1 MLPFVARDKQQ
12 GQAMNKTE
20 ALAAMVEVARIGRG
34 MTPADALTQLGE
46 LIAQESPDDPAHDVK
61 VEKLLRLGACIWSLR
76 RGLFLSE
83 PPGRGMEPE
92 QAAAPA
98 RTREIAPIGTVP
110 ARASHPVS
118 HHPVIPALS
127 TSVHYGL
134 ATAFTPPE
142 TPPPQRP

>member
-1 MLPFVARDKQQ
+1 
-12 GQAMNKTE
+12 MNKTE

-34 MTPADALTQLGE
+34 MTPADALTHLGE
-46 LIAQESPDDPAHDVK
+46 LIAQEAPDDPAHDVN

-76 RGLFLSE
+76 RGVFLPE
-83 PPGRGMEPE
+83 PPGRSDEPE
-92 QAAAPA
+92 VAPVQP
-98 RTREIAPIGTVP
+98 RPREIAPIGTVP

-134 ATAFTPPE
+134 ATAFTPPDI
-142 TPPPQRP
+142 PPPQRR

>member
-1 MLPFVARDKQQ
+1 
-12 GQAMNKTE
+12 MNKTE

-76 RGLFLSE
+76 RGVFLPE
-83 PPGRGMEPE
+83 PPARSDEAE
-92 QAAAPA
+92 AAPVQ
-98 RTREIAPIGTVP
+98 RPREIAPIGTVP

-134 ATAFTPPE
+134 ASAFTPPE

>member
-1 MLPFVARDKQQ
+1 
-12 GQAMNKTE
+12 MNKTE

-76 RGLFLSE
+76 RGVFLPE

-92 QAAAPA
+92 EATAPA
-98 RTREIAPIGTVP
+98 RVREIAPIGTVP
-110 ARASHPVS
+110 ARVSHPAAYQ
-118 HHPVIPALS
+118 PVIPALS
-127 TSVHYGL
+127 TSVHY
-134 ATAFTPPE
+134 ARAAFTPPE

>member
-1 MLPFVARDKQQ
+1 
-12 GQAMNKTE
+12 MNKTE
-20 ALAAMVEVARIGRG
+20 ALVAMVEVARIGRG
-34 MTPADALTQLGE
+34 MTPTDALAHLGE
-46 LIAQESPDDPAHDVK
+46 MIGQEAVDDPAHDAN

-76 RGLFLSE
+76 RGMFLPE
-83 PPGRGMEPE
+83 PTGRGDEPE
-92 QAAAPA
+92 APPPVQ
-98 RTREIAPIGTVP
+98 RPREIAPIGTVP

-134 ATAFTPPE
+134 AAALTPPE

>member
-1 MLPFVARDKQQ
+1 
-12 GQAMNKTE
+12 MNKTE

-76 RGLFLSE
+76 RGVFLPE
-83 PPGRGMEPE
+83 PLGRSDEAE
-92 QAAAPA
+92 AAPVQ
-98 RTREIAPIGTVP
+98 RPREIAPIGTVP

>member
-1 MLPFVARDKQQ
+1 
-12 GQAMNKTE
+12 MNKTE

-76 RGLFLSE
+76 RGVFLPE
-83 PPGRGMEPE
+83 PPGRSDEAE
-92 QAAAPA
+92 AAPVQ
-98 RTREIAPIGTVP
+98 RPREIAPIGTVP

-142 TPPPQRP
+142 TPPRQRP

>member
-1 MLPFVARDKQQ
+1 
-12 GQAMNKTE
+12 MNKTE

-76 RGLFLSE
+76 RGVFLPE
-83 PPGRGMEPE
+83 PPGRSDEAE
-92 QAAAPA
+92 AAPVPQP
-98 RTREIAPIGTVP
+98 REIAPIGTVP
-110 ARASHPVS
+110 ARVSHPAA

-127 TSVHYGL
+127 TSVHY
-134 ATAFTPPE
+134 ASAAFTPPD

>member
-1 MLPFVARDKQQ
+1 
-12 GQAMNKTE
+12 MNKTE

-76 RGLFLSE
+76 RGVFLPE
-83 PPGRGMEPE
+83 PPGRSMEPE
-92 QAAAPA
+92 EAEAPA
-98 RTREIAPIGTVP
+98 RVREIAPIGTVP
-110 ARASHPVS
+110 TRVSHPAAYQ
-118 HHPVIPALS
+118 PVIPALS
-127 TSVHYGL
+127 TSVHY
-134 ATAFTPPE
+134 ARAAFTPPE